1 MYYNRLPWN
10 ERLRKERRS
19 RFWTQ
24 EELAEMLGADQRT
37 VRRWECGNGRPS
49 YLHIRG
55 LSRIFGKTPTQL
67 GFMDEEDNDV

>member
-10 ERLRKERRS
+10 ERLRKERQG

-24 EELAEMLGADQRT
+24 EELAEMLGADPRT
-37 VRRWECGNGRPS
+37 VRRWEHGHGKPS

-55 LSRIFGKTPTQL
+55 LSKIFDKTPTQL
-67 GFMDEEDNDV
+67 GFMNEEDNDV